1 MSASAISPSP
11 SYGFNA
17 SRRGAGRGRS
27 RSSPGHPYRY
37 SSKSRTTKK
46 DVEKPHKSVNVW
58 LLDVFIEEDDGKC
71 PFEKCDD
78 ILFDEDM
85 VIMKG
90 YVMMNRLERDEFPI
104 KMILC
109 DLFQQRFTNIGPDDF
124 GYLKRERNKLSLPK
138 TGDGFVWNFE
148 NLKVLAGQ
156 GKLYCYIKESYKKLV
171 DQPSPV
177 DVNDEKITRSCDD
190 SPSFPASSIVNKKHK
205 SSTVVSDDEL
215 PSGSGEL
222 ESYKSLLNEVLEA
235 SPKKKLYNDLESI
248 LHDLKKKIST
258 SEVEKL
264 KVDPDDCLS
273 DALSFYKSLD
283 FNPNHKLQ
291 VRYAKQPAADTGGVL
306 RQFYSD
312 CTQQLLEGAD
322 GIPPLFEE
330 EENRKLPCFNAGVVM
345 SGMIKFVEECLL
357 IQYVK
362 LELDSVVWLHLYT
375 GIFVQVM

>member
-1 MSASAISPSP
+1 MAGRQDDGLWLRRIIREEIARDKNTRGPPAANQIFSRAHELIDRTAEAAVNDFSFTAAAQSTASRTAALVSASAISPSP

-58 LLDVFIEEDDGKC
+58 LLDVFIEDDDGKC

-90 YVMMNRLERDEFPI
+90 YVMMNPLERDEFPI

-177 DVNDEKITRSCDD
+177 DVNDEEITRSCDD

-215 PSGSGEL
+215 PSGSG
-222 ESYKSLLNEVLEA
+222 
-235 SPKKKLYNDLESI
+235 
-248 LHDLKKKIST
+248 
-258 SEVEKL
+258 
-264 KVDPDDCLS
+264 
-273 DALSFYKSLD
+273 
-283 FNPNHKLQ
+283 
-291 VRYAKQPAADTGGVL
+291 
-306 RQFYSD
+306 
-312 CTQQLLEGAD
+312 
-322 GIPPLFEE
+322 
-330 EENRKLPCFNAGVVM
+330 
-345 SGMIKFVEECLL
+345 
-357 IQYVK
+357 
-362 LELDSVVWLHLYT
+362 
-375 GIFVQVM
+375 